1 MNLWR
6 WLFGRKRRVVR
17 QRKWTERELRAEGF
31 RYYPSRKQVT
41 MVRRLPPDEA
51 PKVIET
57 PWDTIVAQAGY
68 FIAYQTNEAPGK
80 PLDDYAPRPIE
91 PHIFKETYAPWR
103 VPHWK
108 PTPTEAYLMKLG
120 CKPFYKTVGVWA
132 KRLTEPTYVQSIESD
147 EPSLSPVGAWLCI
160 GSAGEPWTVTNE
172 WFHRRYVTAA
182 KKPQAKSASASAQP
196 KTPQRA

>member
-6 WLFGRKRRVVR
+6 RLFGKKTPVVR
-17 QRKWTERELRAEGF
+17 QRTWTERELRAEGF
-31 RYYPSRKQVT
+31 RHYASRRQVT

-51 PKVIET
+51 PKVIKT

-68 FIAYQTNEAPGK
+68 YIAYQTSEAPGK
-80 PLDDYAPRPIE
+80 PLDAYAPRPIE
-91 PHIFKETYAPWR
+91 PDIFKTTYAPWR
-103 VPHWK
+103 VPDWK
-108 PTPTEAYLMKLG
+108 PSPTEAHLMKLG

-147 EPSLSPVGAWLCI
+147 QPSLSPAGAWLCI

-172 WFHRRYVTAA
+172 WFHRRYVVPA
-182 KKPQAKSASASAQP
+182 KKPGRKPAAAPTKR